1 VKMKFCP
8 KCGTKLRYRQVKTE
22 GKSEPALACDKCGY
36 WEPIAKSTTKPV
48 LKEAEGE
55 GVIKVVGDEE
65 REIKTMPTTTIE
77 CPRCHN
83 NEAYWW
89 FLQTRGGDEPTTQF
103 YRCTKCE
110 YTWRLYA

>member
-1 VKMKFCP
+1 MKFCP
-8 KCGTKLRYRQVKTE
+8 KCGTKLRYRHVKME
-22 GKSEPALACDKCGY
+22 AKSELALACDKCGY
-36 WEPIAKSTTKPV
+36 WEPVAKSATKAIV
-48 LKEAEGE
+48 KETEQSTP
-55 GVIKVVGDEE
+55 IKVVGDKEL
-65 REIKTMPTTTIE
+65 EIKPMPTTNIE
-77 CPRCHN
+77 CPKCHN